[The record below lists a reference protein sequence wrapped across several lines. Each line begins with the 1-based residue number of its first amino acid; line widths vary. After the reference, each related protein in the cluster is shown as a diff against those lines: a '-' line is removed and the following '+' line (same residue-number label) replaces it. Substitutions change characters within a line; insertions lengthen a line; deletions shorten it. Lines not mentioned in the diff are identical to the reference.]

1 MTFRN
6 IPGEGVQEQCPDG
19 NRIWTE
25 CKSKK
30 RHVAVTFWQILD
42 ESREGV
48 QEQCAGGNRIWTEC
62 KKQKTACSRYI
73 LASSGRKP

>member
-6 IPGEGVQEQCPDG
+6 IPGEGVQEQCAGG

-30 RHVAVTFWQILD
+30 RHVAVTFRNIPD
-42 ESREGV
+42 ESHEG
-48 QEQCAGGNRIWTEC
+48 G
-62 KKQKTACSRYI
+62 
-73 LASSGRKP
+73 L